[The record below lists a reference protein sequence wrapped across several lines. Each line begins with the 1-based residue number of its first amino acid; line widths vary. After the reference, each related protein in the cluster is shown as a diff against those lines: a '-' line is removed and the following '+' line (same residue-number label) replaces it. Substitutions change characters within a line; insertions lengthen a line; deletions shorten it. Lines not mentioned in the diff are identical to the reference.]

1 MNRLRFTAG
10 RCVYTGPWYVF
21 LRPNVVE
28 KSTPGANFRTLPF
41 YRAFGSIPEDF
52 GNRRESTITKVP
64 MRNKQW
70 QKHQKTDQTT
80 ANRRTVFLFFT
91 DEEPRYCQGIFP
103 TGICFWNKV
112 VKFPWPYRGSY
123 LVKKKTPPF
132 DSPWFGL
139 FLMVPLPLFIPHW

>member
-52 GNRRESTITKVP
+52 GNRRESTITKLP

-80 ANRRTVFLFFT
+80 ANRRTVFLFFYWWGT
-91 DEEPRYCQGIFP
+91 TVLPRDFSHGNLLLKQSSKIPVAIPRFLP
-103 TGICFWNKV
+103 
-112 VKFPWPYRGSY
+112 R
-123 LVKKKTPPF
+123 KKKTPPF